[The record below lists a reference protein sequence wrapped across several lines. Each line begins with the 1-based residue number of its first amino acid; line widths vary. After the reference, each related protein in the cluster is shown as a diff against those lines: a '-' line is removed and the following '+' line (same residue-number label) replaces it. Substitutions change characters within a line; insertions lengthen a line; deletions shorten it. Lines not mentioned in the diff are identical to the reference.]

1 MSVDPTKQEI
11 EALTWVIVTRTDVD
25 MKDIAEEFNRKY
37 GAPLIERIEA
47 ATLGN
52 YRDFLVAL
60 VKRGMAN

>member
-11 EALTWVIVTRTDVD
+11 EALTRVIVTRTDVD
-25 MKDIAEEFNRKY
+25 IKDIAAEFNRKY

-47 ATLGN
+47 AALGN

>member
-11 EALTWVIVTRTDVD
+11 EALTRVIVTRTDVD

-47 ATLGN
+47 AALGN